1 MNPSEYSRMR
11 SLEDHYWWFV
21 GRRQLAMRLLRAAV
35 PAGRGAR
42 VLDLGCGT
50 GAVLEEV
57 SAEYWGAGVD
67 LSPLALQF
75 CSQRGCRRL
84 ARASG
89 VNLPVRTGSLD
100 SILALDVF
108 EHIELH
114 REAMREA
121 WRALKPGGALILS
134 VPAFRSL
141 WGPHDVALM
150 HFRRYRRREL
160 ESLLR
165 EAGFRQV
172 RVSYSVFF
180 LFPLVWAIRQV
191 ERARPGSAKAS
202 LPGVPG
208 WMNSLLIRLQ
218 AIEGAVLQRL
228 RLPWG
233 SSLVAIALK
242 DE

>member
-1 MNPSEYSRMR
+1 MR

-21 GRRQLAMRLLRAAV
+21 GRRQLALRLLHAAV
-35 PAGRGAR
+35 PPSREAK

-50 GAVLEEV
+50 GAVLDEV
-57 SAEYWGAGVD
+57 SKEFWGAGVD

-75 CSQRGCRRL
+75 CSKRGCRRL

-89 VNLPVRTGSLD
+89 VNLPIRNGSLD
-100 SILALDVF
+100 ALLALDVF
-108 EHIELH
+108 EHIEQH
-114 REAMREA
+114 EESIREA

-150 HFRRYRRREL
+150 HFRRYRRGEL
-160 ESLLR
+160 ERLLMQ
-165 EAGFRQV
+165 AGFEQV

-191 ERARPGSAKAS
+191 ERARTGPAKAS
-202 LPGVPG
+202 LPRVPG
-208 WMNSLLIRLQ
+208 WLNALLIRLQ
-218 AIEGAVLQRL
+218 SLEGALLQRVK
-228 RLPWG
+228 LPWG
-233 SSLVAIALK
+233 SSLVATAIK